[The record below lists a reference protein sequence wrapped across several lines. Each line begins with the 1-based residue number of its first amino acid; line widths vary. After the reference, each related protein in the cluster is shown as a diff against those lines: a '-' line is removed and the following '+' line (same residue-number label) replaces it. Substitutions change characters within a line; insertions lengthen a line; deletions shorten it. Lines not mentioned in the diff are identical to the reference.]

1 MVNII
6 SIYDSKTI
14 KGNFAN
20 NGLIVLS
27 DCISCNIT
35 EELNGMYELDIEY
48 PLDTYGKWEYLL
60 EHNIIKV
67 DGQLF
72 RIYRKIKT
80 LKGTVKINARHIFYD
95 NMDNLLED
103 VRPMELSG
111 AGALD
116 WILTRTQ
123 YKHQFT
129 STSDVQTVATR
140 YFIRKNVVEAIMG
153 SDGVINTWGGE
164 LVRDNFKI
172 ELLGARGLD
181 RGVLV
186 AYGKNIQGIE
196 ETLDIDGLCTRAM
209 PKGNNELLLPEKY
222 IDSKYINN
230 YPHPIIKIVEF
241 SDIGVDDETGITLEM
256 AETQLREACNQ
267 YLLTSKC
274 DIPQFNYKIDFLEL
288 SKTEE
293 YKNYAVLERVYLG
306 DTVTIKHSKLNIN
319 LKAKVIKITKNILT
333 DRIEKIELGSFKAN
347 LATSINNAIQEI
359 KKEVVQVK
367 SDYQKAIDNATQL
380 ITGSKGGNVVIRQN
394 EAGKPTEILI
404 MDTDNI
410 NTAKNVWRWNLGG
423 FGHSS
428 TGVNGPYDTAITQD
442 GSIVGKFIT
451 ALEISGEQIT
461 AGIIKSK
468 NNKTFIN
475 MEDGTFDLAGK
486 IKWDGD
492 KFDINIGEIGG
503 NNLLKNGD
511 FRFGLAG
518 WANWGNCWIRELSNY
533 YERTFL
539 HLVDAGGNDYRG
551 IQQSLIV
558 LPNKT
563 YTLSFKYYCT
573 DTNVEARNVD
583 IGFHFLAIDETLV
596 GQEWK
601 SIALPLNTLG
611 QFTWTF
617 SCYTQKIKL
626 MIGGLTRELFNFNIV
641 DIKLEEGDI
650 ATAYSQNSNEL
661 KTASFEVTEEHAR
674 FTGKDGSYT
683 EFDPTQTGLKWHQ
696 SEADGGKDYH
706 YLSYS
711 GTATIQMSSGLWN
724 NTIIQLPNQFKC
736 KQFAVQ
742 ATLSKFNLPAFHM
755 LANVGVDVW
764 PEDFANGT
772 INIMSSLQCYP
783 VNPVFG
789 SVALLSGKEQSGFFL
804 DSALVPVGAGS
815 VTVRFTVVA

>member
-1 MVNII
+1 MINL
-6 SIYDSKTI
+6 YDSKTT
-14 KGNFAN
+14 KDNFNN

-35 EELNGMYELDIEY
+35 EELNGQYELEIEY
-48 PLDTYGKWEYLL
+48 PLDEYGKWKNLL
-60 EHNIIKV
+60 EHNIIKA

-80 LKGTVKINARHIFYD
+80 LKGIKINAKHIFYD
-95 NMDNLLED
+95 LVDNLLED
-103 VRPMELSG
+103 VRPTG
-111 AGALD
+111 INGIGALD

-123 YKHQFT
+123 YQHPFT

-140 YFIRKNVVEAIMG
+140 YFIRKSVVEAIMG
-153 SDGVINTWGGE
+153 TDGVINTWGGE
-164 LVRDNFKI
+164 LVRDNFNI

-196 ETLDIDGLCTRAM
+196 ETLDIDGIGTRLM

-222 IDSKYINN
+222 IDSQYINN
-230 YPHPIIKIVEF
+230 YPHPKIKIIEF
-241 SDIGVDDETGITLEM
+241 NDIGVDETNGITLEM
-256 AETQLREACNQ
+256 AIVQLRKACNE

-274 DIPQFNYKIDFLEL
+274 DVPNFNYKIDFLEL

-333 DRIEKIELGSFKAN
+333 DRIEKIELGSFKPN

-442 GSIVGKFIT
+442 GSIIGKFIT

-468 NNKTFIN
+468 NGKTLIN
-475 MEDGTFDLAGK
+475 MENGNA
-486 IKWDGD
+486 
-492 KFDINIGEIGG
+492 KFI
-503 NNLLKNGD
+503 
-511 FRFGLAG
+511 
-518 WANWGNCWIRELSNY
+518 SN
-533 YERTFL
+533 
-539 HLVDAGGNDYRG
+539 
-551 IQQSLIV
+551 
-558 LPNKT
+558 
-563 YTLSFKYYCT
+563 
-573 DTNVEARNVD
+573 
-583 IGFHFLAIDETLV
+583 
-596 GQEWK
+596 
-601 SIALPLNTLG
+601 
-611 QFTWTF
+611 
-617 SCYTQKIKL
+617 
-626 MIGGLTRELFNFNIV
+626 
-641 DIKLEEGDI
+641 
-650 ATAYSQNSNEL
+650 
-661 KTASFEVTEEHAR
+661 
-674 FTGKDGSYT
+674 DGSYT
-683 EFDPTQTGLKWHQ
+683 EICPEQTGLKWHQ

-711 GTATIQMSSGLWN
+711 GKATIQTSSGLWD
-724 NTIIQLPNQFKC
+724 NTIIQLPNEFKG
-736 KQFAVQ
+736 KQFVVQ
-742 ATLSKFNLPAFHM
+742 VSLSKFDLPAFHM
-755 LANVGVDVW
+755 LANVGVDAW
-764 PEDFANGT
+764 PEDYTNGT
-772 INIMSSLQCYP
+772 IKIMSSLQCYP

-789 SVALLSGKEQSGFFL
+789 SVKTMDDKEQFGWFL
-804 DSALVPVGAGS
+804 DSDLVPTGAGS